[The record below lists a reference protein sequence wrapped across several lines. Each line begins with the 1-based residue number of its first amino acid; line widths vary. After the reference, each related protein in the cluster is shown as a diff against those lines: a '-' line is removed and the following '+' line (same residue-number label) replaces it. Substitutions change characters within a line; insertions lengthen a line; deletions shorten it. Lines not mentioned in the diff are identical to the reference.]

1 MAQKSQHNRN
11 ISIVDRQILSEDTPA
26 IDDASTVQFIMVT
39 RAASVGVITVVR
51 GLVAMPLLAGASRRK
66 DDGGAERS
74 QNPNAGRQPTA
85 CRDRAAGASRAP

>member
-26 IDDASTVQFIMVT
+26 IDDASTVQFTMAT

-51 GLVAMPLLAGASRRK
+51 VLVAIAAISRRVTP
-66 DDGGAERS
+66 ER
-74 QNPNAGRQPTA
+74 
-85 CRDRAAGASRAP
+85 